1 MSEARVAELPLPPA
15 PVLAPGRPLALV
27 GESTFLRVDEGRVEI
42 YAMAAGRRH
51 FLAEV
56 MAGGM
61 LFGGGPGPD
70 GGAEPPLM
78 ALAPEGARL
87 TALDPAQVLQNA
99 ADPFRA
105 GEVVAWIDN
114 WVTLLAA
121 GLARSAPPRP
131 EIRGCSGGEQA
142 VVADGDAVSS
152 AHGVVWMLRADGA
165 DLLMMGEAPA
175 RLQPLTP
182 DIWVTATDAGPVGC
196 HLTFAAIRAPGWTRS
211 LALFH
216 GRIAQLLGAWTEAA
230 DAAETARISQR
241 EALTRDDLL
250 ETNRRLRGVLVPPT
264 RHETL
269 PDDDA
274 AFAIQVVAP
283 SLPPLPAGL
292 APTDLRGHAEA
303 RGARTR
309 QIWLAGAWWR
319 SDRGGVVTTRIADG
333 RPVALRTDW
342 LGTYRLHVRGERRR
356 RLTPALAAGLDP
368 AGLSIMPPLPNKP
381 LRAWEVVV
389 IGARLCTADLTT
401 MVVASATSSILG
413 LVLPLAMS
421 QIVDTF
427 IPDQLRTGVLQLGM
441 ALALMTL
448 CSTLLKVVGDLAR
461 LRMDG
466 RLSAAIQAGIMDRV
480 LRLPSKLLRSQASAD
495 LAMRVLSVDQMRR
508 MVTNMALNTILNGLF
523 GLSGFAVLF
532 VYSVP
537 AALVAVGLFV
547 FLVAIAAAAGRA
559 QLKALAS
566 GEAMTANVTSFTLQ
580 LIQNVPTLRA
590 FAAERRAFNVWARNS
605 AEMRARSIRSRRYFL
620 IFDSFVASYDTLA
633 LAAVFAVLGYAAG
646 NDKMSTGA
654 YLAFIATYQGFLLSS
669 EMLSRSVVQLM
680 GASPGL
686 KRAQMLLV
694 NTPETTP
701 AAKDPGRLSGAIEVS
716 NLVFGYGP
724 GLPNVLDGISLRI
737 EAGKF
742 AALCGPS
749 GSGKST
755 LANMILGL
763 DSPSAGA
770 VLFDGQDMASLDR
783 AAVRRQIGVVRQ
795 SGRMIAGSIYE
806 NILGMHTGSLDDAW
820 AAADLAGIG
829 DDIRAMPMGMHT
841 VLAEGVSTFS
851 GGQVQRMLLARALV
865 SKPRVLLLDEA
876 TSALDNITQV
886 AVTGRIERLG
896 VTRIVIAHRLST
908 IRNADT
914 IHFMEGGVLAESGSF
929 DTLMAARGRF
939 AEFVLRQTL

>member
-1 MSEARVAELPLPPA
+1 MSEARVVDLPITSLA
-15 PVLAPGRPLALV
+15 LAPGRPLGLHDE
-27 GESTFLRVDEGRVEI
+27 GRFLRVDEGRVEI
-42 YAMAAGRRH
+42 YVIASGRRH
-51 FLAEV
+51 YLSEMQPGAV
-56 MAGGM
+56 
-61 LFGGGPGPD
+61 LFGGGLTSEGQQD
-70 GGAEPPLM
+70 QPLI
-78 ALAPEGARL
+78 AVAPEGARL
-87 TALDPAQVLQNA
+87 TALDPALVVQSA
-99 ADPFRA
+99 SDPFRA

-114 WVTLLAA
+114 WLLALAA
-121 GLARSAPPRP
+121 GVARSAPGRP
-131 EIRGCSGGEQA
+131 EIRGCSGGEKVMA
-142 VVADGDAVSS
+142 VEGEALSS
-152 AHGVVWMLRADGA
+152 AHGVIWVMRADGGTL
-165 DLLMMGEAPA
+165 DMMGLAPV

-182 DIWVTATDAGPVGC
+182 DIWATAPDAGPVDC
-196 HLTFAAIRAPGWTRS
+196 HLTFAAIRSPEWTRS
-211 LALFH
+211 LAMLH
-216 GRIAQLLGAWTEAA
+216 TRMAMLLAGWTDSA
-230 DAAETARISQR
+230 DHAETARVAER
-241 EALTRDDLL
+241 ESLTHDDLL
-250 ETNRRLRGVLVPPT
+250 ETNKRLLSVLVPPT
-264 RHETL
+264 KSEKL
-269 PDDDA
+269 PGDDA
-274 AFAIQVVAP
+274 AFVLGIIAP
-283 SLPPLPAGL
+283 SLPPLASGVT
-292 APTDLRGHAEA
+292 PTDLRGYAEA
-303 RGARTR
+303 CGARTR
-309 QIWLAGAWWR
+309 EVWLGGEWWR
-319 SDRGGVVTTRIADG
+319 ADRGNLAAHRIEDG
-333 RPVALRTDW
+333 RAVALSTNW
-342 LGTYRLHVRGERRR
+342 LGKYRIHVRGEPTRRVN
-356 RLTPALAAGLDP
+356 AKIAAGLDP
-368 AGLSIMPPLPNKP
+368 SALSVVPPLPNKP
-381 LRAWEVVV
+381 LRAGEVVV
-389 IGARLCTADLTT
+389 IGFKLCTADLTT
-401 MVVASATSSILG
+401 MVVASGISSVLG

-427 IPDQLRTGVLQLGM
+427 IPDQLRSGVVQLGI
-441 ALALMTL
+441 ALALLTI
-448 CSTLLKVVGDLAR
+448 CSTALKVVGDLAR

-480 LRLPSKLLRSQASAD
+480 MRLPSKLLRSQASAD

-532 VYSVP
+532 VYSIP

-547 FLVAIAAAAGRA
+547 LLVLIAGAAGRA

-605 AEMRARSIRSRRYFL
+605 AEMRARSIRSRKFYL
-620 IFDSFVASYDTLA
+620 IFDAFVASYDTLA

-694 NTPETTP
+694 NTPETAP

-724 GLPNVLDGISLRI
+724 GLPTVLNGVSLRI

-755 LANMILGL
+755 LANLILGL

-770 VLFDGQDMASLDR
+770 VLFDGQDMARLDR

-795 SGRMIAGSIYE
+795 SGRMIAGSIFE
-806 NILGMHTGSLDDAW
+806 NILGMHTGALEDAW

-851 GGQVQRMLLARALV
+851 GGQVQRMLMARALV
-865 SKPRVLLLDEA
+865 GKPRILLLDEA
-876 TSALDNITQV
+876 TSALDNITQA
-886 AVTGRIERLG
+886 AVTERIERLG

-908 IRNADT
+908 IRNADA
-914 IHFMEGGVLAESGSF
+914 IHFMEGGRLIESGSF
-929 DTLMAARGRF
+929 DELMAARGRF
-939 AEFVLRQTL
+939 ADFVLRQTL